1 MKIYDVFL
9 SYRRSDGF
17 NLAYEI
23 YKYLTASGL
32 RVFFDKEKMEDGHY
46 FTTQIVKYLQQSPNY
61 ILVATPDV
69 FKFREGE
76 DWVREEIELALE
88 AYEKDSTNRT
98 ITIIVPKK
106 FDLPLI
112 LPDQIK
118 NLANPNR
125 IYLAGES
132 VNDEEKC
139 RILNA
144 VTYINRHNM
153 WNAGHRWLE
162 NSRKKGSRFA
172 NLAINEMLIP
182 ESKRANGKKK
192 VAFPIYTTEN
202 NEKSKPLLE
211 SIKETGGH
219 LYLVGEGGIGK
230 TTSLIKIMEAA
241 YDDQVYSSSKQIPL
255 FIELACAPDIYG
267 KYYEHGKSTFI
278 RRSIYQQIHNNIKI
292 RQISQHTIDQIDDAF
307 TIDPETSVYPIN
319 DLFTEET
326 GAPEFLLLLDGLN
339 EISRIEI
346 PETGQTVAQMIF
358 QEIRWLLKECPN
370 IRVIMTSRVEE
381 RFPMDMPVEY
391 LRLQGVEDYV
401 IQEYLQKKDF
411 ERERIDEIFS
421 NSALIE
427 TLRVPLFLVLFAE
440 TTTNS
445 EVSTQGEIL
454 HLYFNE
460 KSEYIDAYTMQKHF
474 VEIEESVKKHSD
486 EVVALRVDAMIQSF
500 ILDFLI
506 PELAYFMVQKEKM
519 YVDYE
524 DIGVFLIEV
533 LEKKDDASIFGRYGK
548 NLFKKYRNKSNLKQ
562 NTRYYANELLSM
574 AHHDTDEI
582 AEIVLNCCVFSM
594 AIMQEK
600 NGLLGFIHHYIRD
613 YFAAVKVIND
623 LRIAA
628 YWADDDIGNTEI
640 CNLQLKCNII
650 NDNILFF
657 VGEILGEHRNKPI
670 YLEGWKYGVPL
681 QPCDRNLIERNL
693 DIYRGQFEGCS
704 YIIRNLVRVL
714 ELVREDLAG
723 INLSDL
729 DLTDCDLSYVNL
741 GHKGISSDLSGTK
754 VKGAT
759 ILSYGHEGLLHDICY
774 SPDGRY
780 ILTLNSDGSIKCWN
794 VKTLKCD
801 RTLFLGESANNFMFS
816 PDGNKLIIDV
826 KGKLLLWDWKN
837 KTEINSFS
845 SRHKSGTTIF
855 NFSYSKDGRL
865 FSTVSADGE
874 VKIWDTVKHSKVFKE
889 KIEDDIT
896 ITYRIYYEELNTIK
910 HHKMPSPFCKSVAV
924 LSPNGKQLAV
934 SADNV
939 IVLWNL
945 EIGEYYDI
953 KPLHHGELGAVVY
966 HPSGKYIAFGIGE
979 QIEIWDVTAKT
990 YKGNLE
996 SHKDTIRYMEFSKS
1010 GKYLVS
1016 VSDDKT
1022 VKLWDFKRWNCNYSW
1037 TYYRRYGIKAIFSP
1051 NEDKI
1056 VVLWEIDPCFTIYD
1070 LSSGIYVGGIYGR
1083 RNWRACARYIGDG
1096 SKIVTGTFDGFIK
1109 IWDKESKTCLRT
1121 YSHTWPQNSFACSDD
1136 GRYLFGINRTCG
1148 DDPKD
1153 LFSIKMWDDEKQV
1166 LVKEIVVGEGIEETI
1181 NDISYNSSKSC
1192 LAIANAHG
1200 YQIWDMN
1207 SFRKIY
1213 EDYNPDIY
1221 FLNNVISFS
1230 NDGKYFAT
1238 LKHNENTLSI
1248 IDAENY
1254 EEIWCIQ
1261 EDGRNG
1267 IRYVTFSKSGK
1278 YIATTSLDKFAR
1290 IYNVATKECENILEG
1305 HDSDVYSVAFSS
1317 DDKYVVT
1324 ASCDCTARI
1333 WDVKSGDCVGILQKS
1348 KQNDKCG
1355 YIKKESFV
1363 YDEKQDR
1370 VIRYFGEHTNSVRT
1384 ANFSLDDR
1392 YIITTSLD
1400 GCVRIW
1406 DVSTHTVSDI
1416 LYMLAGRTGV
1426 NINGVNMCNLH
1437 PESQIS
1443 NEDRLLLEQ
1452 YGVILN

>member
-23 YKYLTASGL
+23 YKYLTVKGL
-32 RVFFDKEKMEDGHY
+32 RVFLDKEKMEDGHY

-69 FKFREGE
+69 FEFREGE
-76 DWVREEIELALE
+76 DWVRTEIELALE
-88 AYEKDSTNRT
+88 AYEKDSKNRT
-98 ITIIVPKK
+98 INIIVPKE

-112 LPDQIK
+112 LPEKIK

-132 VNDEEKC
+132 VNDEE
-139 RILNA
+139 RSHILNS

-162 NSRKKGSRFA
+162 NARKKGSRFA

-182 ESKRANGKKK
+182 ESKCAKDKKN
-192 VAFPIYTTEN
+192 VDFPIYTIEN
-202 NEKSKPLLE
+202 DEKAKPLLE
-211 SIKETGGH
+211 SIKETDGH

-241 YDDQVYSSSKQIPL
+241 YENQVYSSSKQITL

-267 KYYEHGKSTFI
+267 KYYENGKSTFI

-292 RQISQHTIDQIDDAF
+292 RQISQYAIDQIDDAF
-307 TIDPETSVYPIN
+307 TMDPETSVYPIN

-346 PETGQTVAQMIF
+346 QETGQTVAQMIF
-358 QEIRWLLKECPN
+358 QEIRWLLQECPN

-391 LRLQGVEDYV
+391 LHLQGVKNYV
-401 IQEYLQKKDF
+401 IREYLQIKDF

-421 NSALIE
+421 NRALVE
-427 TLRVPLFLVLFAE
+427 TLRIPLFLVLFAE
-440 TTTNS
+440 TTTNL

-474 VEIEESVKKHSD
+474 VVIEESVKKHSD

-506 PELAYFMVQKEKM
+506 PELACFMVQEAKM

-524 DIGVFLIEV
+524 DIGIFLIEV
-533 LEKKDDASIFGRYGK
+533 LEKKDEASIFGRYGK
-548 NLFKKYRNKSNLKQ
+548 RLFKKYQNKSNLKQ

-600 NGLLGFIHHYIRD
+600 NGLFGFIHHYIRD

-623 LRIAA
+623 LRMAT
-628 YWADDDIGNTEI
+628 YLADNDIGNTEM
-640 CNLQLKCNII
+640 CNLSLKCNIV
-650 NDNILFF
+650 NDGVLFF
-657 VGEILGEHRNKPI
+657 VGEILGEHYNKPI

-681 QPCDRNLIERNL
+681 QLCERNLIERNL
-693 DIYRGQFEGCS
+693 DIYRGQFDGCS

-729 DLTDCDLSYVNL
+729 DLTDCDLSYINL

-759 ILSYGHEGLLHDICY
+759 ILSYGHEGLPCDICY
-774 SPDGRY
+774 SPDGSY
-780 ILTLNSDGSIKCWN
+780 ILTLNNDGTIKFWN

-801 RTLFLGESANNFMFS
+801 RMLIFEESANNFMFS
-816 PDGNKLIIDV
+816 PDGNMLIIDV

-845 SRHKSGTTIF
+845 SRHKSGTIIL

-865 FSTVSADGE
+865 FSTVSDDGE
-874 VKIWDTVKHSKVFKE
+874 VKIWDTVTYSKVFKE
-889 KIEDDIT
+889 EIDYFT
-896 ITYRIYYEELNTIK
+896 IVTHSVHYEELNTIK
-910 HHKMPSPFCKSVAV
+910 HSKMPSIFCKSAAV
-924 LSPNGKQLAV
+924 LSPNGKQIAV

-945 EIGEYYDI
+945 ETGEYYDI
-953 KPLHHGELGAVVY
+953 KPIHNGELGAVVY

-979 QIEIWDVTAKT
+979 RIEIWDVTAKA
-990 YKGNLE
+990 YKGDLE
-996 SHKDTIRYMEFSKS
+996 NHKNTIRYMEFSKS

-1022 VKLWDFKRWNCNYSW
+1022 VKLWDFKKLNCNYSW
-1037 TYYRRYGIKAIFSP
+1037 NYNRRYGIKAIFSP

-1056 VVLWEIDPCFTIYD
+1056 VVLWEIDPCFTIYNV
-1070 LSSGIYVGGIYGR
+1070 SSGMYVGEIYGR
-1083 RNWRACARYIGDG
+1083 RNWSKYARYIGDG
-1096 SKIVTGTFDGFIK
+1096 SKIVTGTHDGFIK
-1109 IWDKESKTCLRT
+1109 IWDKERKTCLRT
-1121 YSHTWPQNSFACSDD
+1121 YPHMWPQDSFACSDD
-1136 GRYLFGINRTCG
+1136 GRYLFGINKIYG
-1148 DDPKD
+1148 NAQKD
-1153 LFSIKMWDDEKQV
+1153 LSSIKMWDDEKQV
-1166 LVKEIVVGEGIEETI
+1166 LVKEIVVGEASI
-1181 NDISYNSSKSC
+1181 NDISYNSTKSC
-1192 LAIANAHG
+1192 LAIANNYG
-1200 YQIWDMN
+1200 YQIWDMK

-1213 EDYNPDIY
+1213 EDYNPDI
-1221 FLNNVISFS
+1221 FFGGNVISFS

-1238 LKHNENTLSI
+1238 LKHNRNTLRI
-1248 IDAENY
+1248 IDVENY

-1261 EDGRNG
+1261 EDGG
-1267 IRYVTFSKSGK
+1267 KDICYVTFSKSGK
-1278 YIATTSLDKFAR
+1278 YIATTSLDKLVR
-1290 IYNVATKECENILEG
+1290 IYNVDTKKCENILEG
-1305 HDSDVYSVAFSS
+1305 HDSSVNSVDFSS
-1317 DDKYVVT
+1317 DDEYVVT
-1324 ASCDCTARI
+1324 ASADCTARI
-1333 WDVKSGDCVGILQKS
+1333 WDVKSGDCIGILQKS
-1348 KQNDKCG
+1348 KQNDKCS
-1355 YIKKESFV
+1355 YIKKENFV
-1363 YDEKQDR
+1363 YDAKQDR
-1370 VIRYFGEHTNSVRT
+1370 VVRYFGEHTNSVCT

-1392 YIITTSLD
+1392 YIITASHD

-1443 NEDRLLLEQ
+1443 DEDRMLLEQ
-1452 YGVILN
+1452 YGVVLS